1 MPYRLG
7 CLLVVLLLSP
17 LAMASDDSLANTFFP
32 QSLIDGG
39 VTAGSNVRLWST
51 ARVTLGSSSYLVV
64 AYSNGISGVVRLLRV
79 NGEAASLVS
88 ERAGLDGSAP
98 SLNTVDIDNDHVP
111 EIVASYRTGRRGE
124 RTSYIYR
131 WTGSA
136 LEPLARGANGGDG
149 GFVNATFADIDGDGK
164 MEVMEPKSTAGDDAA
179 SGTITPG
186 FDTYSLVNGT
196 LQQTAVTAE
205 YVGFFS
211 RGTAAPKT
219 VTDQFSAHPGAYV
232 LRITNGDQTGNT
244 VNSAEIRLNGVVIF
258 GPSQFKP
265 ISRTLTAPVT
275 LSAENTIAVELSS
288 APNSAITITFVRTL
302 ATH

>member
-1 MPYRLG
+1 
-7 CLLVVLLLSP
+7 
-17 LAMASDDSLANTFFP
+17 MASDASLANSFFP
-32 QSLIDGG
+32 QSLADGG

-51 ARVTLGSSSYLVV
+51 ARVSLGSSSYLAV

-79 NGEAASLVS
+79 AGEAASLVS

-98 SLNTVDIDNDHVP
+98 SLSTVDMDSDHVP

-136 LEPLARGANGGDG
+136 LEPLARDANGGDA

-179 SGTITPG
+179 SETFTTG
-186 FDTYSLVNGT
+186 FDTYSLVNGMF
-196 LQQTAVTAE
+196 QQTPVAAE

-211 RGTAAPKT
+211 RGPAAPKT

-232 LRITNGDQTGNT
+232 LRITNGDQMGNT
-244 VNSAEIRLNGVVIF
+244 VDSAEIRLNGVVIF
-258 GPSQFKP
+258 GPPQFKP
-265 ISRTLTAPVT
+265 VSRTLSAPVT
-275 LSAENTIAVELSS
+275 LSEENTIAVELRS
-288 APNSAITITFVRTL
+288 APKSAITITFVRTPT
-302 ATH
+302 TH

>member
-1 MPYRLG
+1 
-7 CLLVVLLLSP
+7 
-17 LAMASDDSLANTFFP
+17 MASDDAVANTFFP
-32 QSLIDGG
+32 PSLVDGD

-51 ARVTLGSSSYLVV
+51 ARVTLGSSSYLTV

-131 WTGSA
+131 WTGST
-136 LEPLARGANGGDG
+136 LEPLAVDANGGDG

-164 MEVMEPKSTAGDDAA
+164 MEVMEPKSTAGDDAV
-179 SGTITPG
+179 SGTITTG

-196 LQQTAVTAE
+196 LHQTGITAE
-205 YVGFFS
+205 YVGLFS
-211 RGTAAPKT
+211 RGTGAPKT
-219 VTDQFSAHPGAYV
+219 VTDQFSAHPGPC
-232 LRITNGDQTGNT
+232 LFRITNGDQSGHM
-244 VNSAEIRLNGVVIF
+244 VDSAEIRLNGLLIF

-265 ISRTLTAPVT
+265 IARTLSAPVT
-275 LSAENTIAVELSS
+275 LSPENTIAVELRS
-288 APNSAITITFVRTL
+288 APKSAITITLVCGPT
-302 ATH
+302 TH